1 MNRVVSL
8 KISTKGR
15 YALRLMVDLA
25 QRKQG
30 ENVAL
35 KEVAARQEISL
46 KYLEQIITVLTKAG
60 YVLSTRGSNGGYR
73 LAHEPEYYTVGMILR
88 LTEGSLAPVAC
99 LEGDENT
106 CDRREQCPTLFVWEK
121 LQKAIDDVVDNITL
135 ADIIANSAD
144 NYVI

>member
-1 MNRVVSL
+1 M

-25 QRKQG
+25 QCKQG
-30 ENVAL
+30 KNVAL
-35 KEVAARQEISL
+35 KEVAARQGISL

-60 YVLSTRGSNGGYR
+60 YVLSARGSNGGYR

-99 LEGDENT
+99 LEGNENT
-106 CDRREQCPTLFVWEK
+106 CDRREQCSTLFVWEK
-121 LQKAIDDVVDNITL
+121 PRRLLTMLLTTLLLPTLLQIRQITM
-135 ADIIANSAD
+135 
-144 NYVI
+144 

>member
-1 MNRVVSL
+1 M

-25 QRKQG
+25 QCKQG

-60 YVLSTRGSNGGYR
+60 YVLSARGSNGGYR

-99 LEGDENT
+99 LEGNENT
-106 CDRREQCPTLFVWEK
+106 CDRHEQCSTLLCGRNSRRLLTMLLITLLLPTL
-121 LQKAIDDVVDNITL
+121 LQIRQITM
-135 ADIIANSAD
+135 
-144 NYVI
+144 

>member
-1 MNRVVSL
+1 MNMVISV

-25 QRKQG
+25 QRKPG

-73 LAHEPEYYTVGMILR
+73 LAHSPEYYTVGMILR

-99 LEGDENT
+99 LEGEENT
-106 CDRREQCPTLFVWEK
+106 CDRREQCATLFVWEK
-121 LQKAIDDVVDNITL
+121 LQQAIDDVVDNITL

>member
-1 MNRVVSL
+1 M

-25 QRKQG
+25 QCKQG

-35 KEVAARQEISL
+35 KEVAARQGISL

-60 YVLSTRGSNGGYR
+60 YVLSARGSNGGYR

-99 LEGDENT
+99 LEGNENT
-106 CDRREQCPTLFVWEK
+106 CDRREQCSTLLCGRNSRRLLTMLLTTLLLPTL
-121 LQKAIDDVVDNITL
+121 LQIRQITM
-135 ADIIANSAD
+135 
-144 NYVI
+144 

>member
-1 MNRVVSL
+1 M

-25 QRKQG
+25 QCKQG

-35 KEVAARQEISL
+35 KEVAARQGISL

-60 YVLSTRGSNGGYR
+60 YVLSARGSNGGYR

-99 LEGDENT
+99 LEGNENT
-106 CDRREQCPTLFVWEK
+106 CDRREQCSTLFVWEK
-121 LQKAIDDVVDNITL
+121 LRRLLTMLLTTLLLPTLLQIRQITM
-135 ADIIANSAD
+135 
-144 NYVI
+144 

>member
-1 MNRVVSL
+1 M

-25 QRKQG
+25 QCKQG

-35 KEVAARQEISL
+35 KEVAARQGISL

-60 YVLSTRGSNGGYR
+60 YVLSARGSNGEYR
-73 LAHEPEYYTVGMILR
+73 LAHEPEKNSNGMILR

-99 LEGDENT
+99 LEGNENT
-106 CDRREQCPTLFVWEK
+106 CDRREQC
-121 LQKAIDDVVDNITL
+121 
-135 ADIIANSAD
+135 
-144 NYVI
+144 

>member
-1 MNRVVSL
+1 MNRVVNL

-25 QRKQG
+25 QCKQG

-60 YVLSTRGSNGGYR
+60 YVLSARGSNGGYR

-99 LEGDENT
+99 LEGNENT
-106 CDRREQCPTLFVWEK
+106 CDRREQCSTLLCGRNSRRLLTMLLTTLLLPTL
-121 LQKAIDDVVDNITL
+121 LQIRQITM
-135 ADIIANSAD
+135 
-144 NYVI
+144 

>member
-1 MNRVVSL
+1 M

-25 QRKQG
+25 QNNSG

-35 KEVAARQEISL
+35 KEIAQRQDISL

-60 YVLSTRGSNGGYR
+60 FVLSTRGSNGGYR
-73 LAHEPEYYTVGMILR
+73 LAYRPDYYTVGMILR

-99 LEGDENT
+99 LDGAVNT
-106 CDRREQCPTLFVWEK
+106 CTRKDECNTLFVWEK
-121 LQKAIDDVVDNITL
+121 LYTAICGVVDNITL
-135 ADIIANSAD
+135 ADILRNSAD
-144 NYVI
+144 NYII

>member
-1 MNRVVSL
+1 M

-25 QRKQG
+25 QCKQG

-35 KEVAARQEISL
+35 KEVAARQGISL

-60 YVLSTRGSNGGYR
+60 YVLSARGSNGGYR

-99 LEGDENT
+99 LEGNENT
-106 CDRREQCPTLFVWEK
+106 CDRREQCSTLFVWRNSRR
-121 LQKAIDDVVDNITL
+121 LLTMLLITL
-135 ADIIANSAD
+135 LLPTLLQIRQITM
-144 NYVI
+144 

>member
-1 MNRVVSL
+1 M

-25 QRKQG
+25 QCKQG
-30 ENVAL
+30 KNVAL
-35 KEVAARQEISL
+35 KEVAARQGISL

-60 YVLSTRGSNGGYR
+60 YVLSARGSNGGYR

-99 LEGDENT
+99 LEGNEIPVIVVNNVQRFL
-106 CDRREQCPTLFVWEK
+106 CGRNSRRLLTMLLTTLLLPTL
-121 LQKAIDDVVDNITL
+121 LQIRQITM
-135 ADIIANSAD
+135 
-144 NYVI
+144 

>member
-1 MNRVVSL
+1 MNRVVNL

-25 QRKQG
+25 QCKQG

-35 KEVAARQEISL
+35 KEVAARQGISL

-60 YVLSTRGSNGGYR
+60 YVLSARGSNGGYR

-99 LEGDENT
+99 LEGNENT
-106 CDRREQCPTLFVWEK
+106 CDRREQCSTLLCGRNSRRLLTMLLTTLLLPTL
-121 LQKAIDDVVDNITL
+121 LQIRQITM
-135 ADIIANSAD
+135 
-144 NYVI
+144 

>member
-1 MNRVVSL
+1 M

-25 QRKQG
+25 QCKQG

-35 KEVAARQEISL
+35 KEVAARQGISL

-60 YVLSTRGSNGGYR
+60 YVLSARGSNGGYR

-88 LTEGSLAPVAC
+88 LTEGSLA
-99 LEGDENT
+99 
-106 CDRREQCPTLFVWEK
+106 QCSTLFVWEK

>member
-1 MNRVVSL
+1 MNRVVNL

-25 QRKQG
+25 QCKQG
-30 ENVAL
+30 
-35 KEVAARQEISL
+35 KEVAARQGISL

-60 YVLSTRGSNGGYR
+60 YVLSARGSNGGYR

-99 LEGDENT
+99 LEGNENT
-106 CDRREQCPTLFVWEK
+106 CDRREQCSTLFVWEK

>member
-1 MNRVVSL
+1 M

-25 QRKQG
+25 QCKQG

-35 KEVAARQEISL
+35 KEVAARQGISL

-60 YVLSTRGSNGGYR
+60 YVLSARGSNGGYR

-99 LEGDENT
+99 LEGNENT
-106 CDRREQCPTLFVWEK
+106 CDRVNNVQRFLCGRNSRRLLTMLLTTLLLPTL
-121 LQKAIDDVVDNITL
+121 LQIRQITM
-135 ADIIANSAD
+135 
-144 NYVI
+144 

>member
-1 MNRVVSL
+1 M

-25 QRKQG
+25 QCKQG

-35 KEVAARQEISL
+35 KEVAARQGISL

-60 YVLSTRGSNGGYR
+60 YVLSARGSNGGYR

-99 LEGDENT
+99 LEGNENT
-106 CDRREQCPTLFVWEK
+106 CDRREQCSTLFVWENSRRLLTMLLTTLLLPTL
-121 LQKAIDDVVDNITL
+121 LQIRQITM
-135 ADIIANSAD
+135 
-144 NYVI
+144 

>member
-1 MNRVVSL
+1 M

-25 QRKQG
+25 QCKQG

-35 KEVAARQEISL
+35 KEVAARQGISL

-60 YVLSTRGSNGGYR
+60 YVLSARGSNGGYR

-99 LEGDENT
+99 LEGNENT
-106 CDRREQCPTLFVWEK
+106 CDRREQCSTLLCGRNSRRLLTMLLTTLLLPTL
-121 LQKAIDDVVDNITL
+121 LQIQQITM
-135 ADIIANSAD
+135 
-144 NYVI
+144 